1 MLLKTLMAATTIT
14 IAATTA
20 TGMARADLDDQYCVG
35 DLCFGS
41 EDDGYGPSGTFRLY
55 DPSIRN
61 DFNYRAINCRQA
73 EEAVRWN
80 GFSKIRAIDCNLPTF
95 RFTGWRNGDKY
106 TIRVN
111 GRGAI
116 TRVTRK

>member
-20 TGMARADLDDQYCVG
+20 TGMARADLDARYCVG

-41 EDDGYGPSGTFRLY
+41 DNEVYGRSGTLRFYGPG
-55 DPSIRN
+55 IRN

-80 GFSKIRAIDCNLPTF
+80 GFSKVRAIDCSLPAY
-95 RFTGWRNGDKY
+95 RFIGWRNGQKY

-111 GRGAI
+111 SRGAI